1 MRVMDM
7 NKCGSASLK
16 PTALAFNLVSKI
28 LMKRTAKRVAAAE
41 RKQRKLQLAG
51 LLHGVCVRKDWR
63 QDRHSTCQ
71 AQALSTGVLR
81 IY

>member
-16 PTALAFNLVSKI
+16 PTALAFNPLVSSI

-41 RKQRKLQLAG
+41 RKQGWPVKQRTTP
-51 LLHGVCVRKDWR
+51 DE
-63 QDRHSTCQ
+63 
-71 AQALSTGVLR
+71 
-81 IY
+81 